1 MKPNQ
6 SAKRVDIVRIKL
18 VKEGSVRYKGRTIH
32 RPDDGYT
39 LMKEFLDGL
48 DREHFLVVSL
58 DMKNQPVSVNVC
70 HIGSL
75 NASLVYPRNLIE
87 RGRRDGRTQAS
98 EWEHGTVTRRSRG
111 NQTSER
117 GV

>member
-6 SAKRVDIVRIKL
+6 SAKRVDIVSIKL

-39 LMKEFLDGL
+39 LMKGFLEGL

-58 DMKNQPVSVNVC
+58 DRKNQPVFLNVYY
-70 HIGSL
+70 IGSL
-75 NASLVYPRNLIE
+75 DASLVHPREVL
-87 RGRRDGRTQAS
+87 GGSYRT
-98 EWEHGTVTRRSRG
+98 
-111 NQTSER
+111 
-117 GV
+117 